1 MLVNLKWN
9 SKRVHHNKYL
19 YLIIELY

>member
-9 SKRVHHNKYL
+9 SKRVHHNKNL